1 RSMSR
6 RDALRISAGVGIG
19 AAFGVGVGV
28 ELLRRAGLQRV
39 RETRVQMGTLVT
51 LTVVHPESA
60 AARMMV
66 ERAFAEMERLEAQLS
81 RYRPDSA
88 VGRLNK
94 TGRLEAAPAA
104 LVDVLTLG
112 LDVSR
117 RSRGA
122 FDVTVA
128 PLVELH
134 TRTFERTGA
143 PPRDQDIRRAL
154 DYVGYQG
161 LKVVGRQVGL
171 ADPRMQ
177 ISLDGVAKGFIVD
190 RTVSRLS
197 RDGAERVLV
206 DAGGDMASGG
216 VGVESE
222 PWTVGVQHPRSA
234 QSLIGRVELQ
244 GGSIATSGD
253 YLRHFTPDRR
263 HHDILDPRTGRSPV
277 QASSATVIAPSAAE
291 ADALS
296 TASLVLGA
304 VDGIAMIDAYR
315 DAEALLVSKND
326 GRVTSRGMVER
337 LG

>member
-1 RSMSR
+1 MSR
-6 RDALRISAGVGIG
+6 REVLRISAGVGIG
-19 AAFGVGVGV
+19 VAFGTGIGA
-28 ELLRRAGLQRV
+28 ELFRRAGLQRV
-39 RETRVQMGTLVT
+39 RETRAQMGTLVT
-51 LTVVHPESA
+51 LTVVHPDRA
-60 AARMMV
+60 AAREMV
-66 ERAFAEMERLEAQLS
+66 DGAFAEMERLEGQLS

-88 VGRLNK
+88 VGRLNE

-117 RSRGA
+117 RSHGA

-143 PPRDQDIRRAL
+143 PPRDRDIERVL

-161 LKVVGRQVGL
+161 LKVAGRQVGL
-171 ADPRMQ
+171 ADPRMR

-216 VGVESE
+216 VDVASE
-222 PWTVGVQHPRSA
+222 PWTVGVQHPRRTEA
-234 QSLIGRVELQ
+234 LIGRIQLQ

-253 YLRHFTPDRR
+253 YLRHFTSDRR

-296 TASLVLGA
+296 TASLVLGPA
-304 VDGIAMIDAYR
+304 DGIALIDAYR
-315 DAEALLVSKND
+315 DAEGLLVSKDD
-326 GRVTSRGMVER
+326 GRVSSRGMVER

>member
-1 RSMSR
+1 MSR

-60 AARMMV
+60 AARVMV

-122 FDVTVA
+122 FDVTIA

-134 TRTFERTGA
+134 TETFERTGA
-143 PPRDQDIRRAL
+143 LPRDEDIERVL

-161 LKVVGRQVGL
+161 LNVAGRQVDL

-216 VGVESE
+216 VGVASD
-222 PWTVGVQHPRSA
+222 PWTVGVRHPRRREA
-234 QSLIGRVELQ
+234 LVGQIQLG

>member
-1 RSMSR
+1 MSR

-39 RETRVQMGTLVT
+39 RETRAHMGTLVT
-51 LTVVHPESA
+51 LTVVHPESG
-60 AARMMV
+60 AARAMV
-66 ERAFAEMERLEAQLS
+66 DRAFAEMERLEAQLS

-122 FDVTVA
+122 FDVTIA

-134 TRTFERTGA
+134 TETFKRTGA
-143 PPRDQDIRRAL
+143 LPRDEDIERVL
-154 DYVGYQG
+154 DHVGYHG
-161 LKVVGRQVGL
+161 LSVAGRQVEL

-190 RTVSRLS
+190 RIVSRLS
-197 RDGAERVLV
+197 KDGAERVLV

-216 VGVESE
+216 VGVASD
-222 PWTVGVQHPRSA
+222 PWTVGVQHPRRTEA
-234 QSLIGRVELQ
+234 LVGRIQLQ

-296 TASLVLGA
+296 TASLVLGS
-304 VDGIAMIDAYR
+304 VDGIALIDAYH
-315 DAEALLVSKND
+315 DAEALLVSKDN
-326 GRVTSRGMVER
+326 GRVTTRGMVER